1 MGPVMEQP
9 VMELRHY
16 YEVLRKRAWIIALLV
31 VLAVGGVVTYLA
43 SQPPEY
49 QAEVSMLV
57 TPRIIVPAGL
67 EDTGLSTFQ
76 GAYRETVLNNTLQ
89 LLRSRTL
96 RERVAERVGGLSVGD
111 LAQRVTV
118 KDIRGTDFIIIGA
131 TDKSSDRATLIAN
144 AMAQEMANFYV
155 DINRTE
161 ATSARKFIEEQ
172 LSLSQNRLGVAERAL
187 LEFRTRTGAV
197 GLTEEVGRMVQR
209 VFDMQAAHDGARLD
223 ESIARTRITSI
234 QSRLR
239 SQNDERLASVSIGTN
254 PVIAQIRDHL
264 TGLELELNNLR
275 QVYTDQHPKVQVML
289 GRVADARQRLSAEA
303 AKVVNDQSLGVSPI
317 REHFVRE
324 MITAEVDAA
333 AARAR
338 AAGIVPILARMQ
350 SQLNGV
356 PNNELALAR
365 LQRDVR
371 IAEQLFTRL
380 SGLQQ
385 EAVIRESKAGSA
397 GQAAMVVVDLA
408 KAPERPL
415 ANDIPK
421 KATFAGL
428 LGLFVGAAVALG
440 VESLDDRIRSSR
452 QAEGA
457 YGVPVLAAI
466 PRMTSRNY
474 RHLTEAPAVAT
485 LLFPVIFVLLLFG
498 AVVAGLYVGHAGAMS
513 DHVVRFGETLAQVF
527 RAVR

>member
-1 MGPVMEQP
+1 MTPIMEFRDYLT
-9 VMELRHY
+9 VFR
-16 YEVLRKRAWIIALLV
+16 RRAWLIALVV
-31 VLAVGGVVTYLA
+31 VLAVGGVVFALA
-43 SQPPEY
+43 SQPPQY

-57 TPRIIVPAGL
+57 TPRVILPAAL
-67 EDTGLSTFQ
+67 EDSGLSTFQ
-76 GAYRETVLNNTLQ
+76 SAYRETVLNNTLQ
-89 LLRSRTL
+89 LLRSRSL

-111 LAQRVTV
+111 LARSVTI

-131 TDKSSDRATLIAN
+131 TDKSPERATLIAN
-144 AMAQEMANFYV
+144 AMAQELVNFYV

-172 LSLSQNRLGVAERAL
+172 LSLSQNRLGVAERAF

-197 GLTEEVGRMVQR
+197 ALTEEVARMVQR
-209 VFDMQAAHDGARLD
+209 NLDMQAAHDAARLD
-223 ESIARTRITSI
+223 EQIARTRIASI

-239 SQNDERLASVSIGTN
+239 SQNDERLASVSIATN

-264 TGLELELNNLR
+264 TGLEIELTNLR
-275 QVYTDQHPKVQVML
+275 QVYTDQHPKVQAML
-289 GRVADARQRLSAEA
+289 GRVAGARQRLSAEA
-303 AKVVNDQSLGVSPI
+303 AKVVNDQSLGTSPI

-324 MITAEVDAA
+324 MITSEVDAA

-338 AAGIVPILARMQ
+338 AAGIIPILGRIQ
-350 SQLNGV
+350 SQLNSV
-356 PNNELALAR
+356 PNSELTFAR

-380 SGLQQ
+380 SALQQ
-385 EAVIRESKAGSA
+385 EAVIRESKASSA

-408 KAPERPL
+408 KAPEMPV
-415 ANDIPK
+415 ANGIPK

-428 LGLFVGAAVALG
+428 LGLFAGAALALG

-485 LLFPVIFVLLLFG
+485 LLFPVILVLLLVG
-498 AVVAGLYVGHAGAMS
+498 AVVAGLYVGQAGAMP
-513 DHVVRFGETLAQVF
+513 DRVLRFGETLAQVF
-527 RAVR
+527 RTVR